1 MTDFTVTD
9 NDVRQHIYRAFLA
22 TGAPPSVVETAAALS
37 LTDGDAAAA
46 YDRLAAGRVIVLK
59 PGTHDV
65 LMAAPLS
72 AVPTRYNVKLR
83 DGRAYY
89 ANCVWDA
96 MGVFAML
103 GSDGEVETSCPDCDA
118 SLDLAV
124 RDGALVAGHSV
135 VHFAVPAADW
145 WKDIAFT

>member
-1 MTDFTVTD
+1 VTDLSVID

-22 TGAPPSVVETAAALS
+22 TGAPPRPATTAQALS
-37 LTDGDAAAA
+37 MTDTDAAAA
-46 YDRLAAGRVIVLK
+46 YDRLAAGRVIVLE
-59 PGTHDV
+59 PGTHDI

-72 AVPTRYNVKLR
+72 AVPTRYHVTLR
-83 DGRAYY
+83 DGRTYY

-103 GSDGEVETSCPDCDA
+103 ASDGEVETSCPDCGA
-118 SLDLAV
+118 SLELGMRA
-124 RDGALVAGHSV
+124 GALVAGESI